1 MPIWLKIILIV
12 FSSLLFVWL
21 LIILMTLIILQIYKS
36 KLNHMRMGLNIILA
50 QKYDVAVVLAKFLL
64 SNDIVLPEDIML
76 EFNLDEKPNFNY
88 FNTFER
94 KSIGKRIND
103 IVDTL
108 VLISH
113 ENNLDDNLRYIT
125 LKGSIDDI
133 EKQQKHNILNYNNKV
148 NGYNYWVKFIPF
160 RLISKIFKIKLKNE
174 IVEK

>member
-21 LIILMTLIILQIYKS
+21 LIILMTLIILKIYKS
-36 KLNHMRMGLNIILA
+36 KLNHMRMALNIILA

-64 SNDIVLPEDIML
+64 SNDILLPEDIML

-125 LKGSIDDI
+125 LKSSIDDI
-133 EKQQKHNILNYNNKV
+133 EKQHKHTILNYNNKV
-148 NGYNYWVKFIPF
+148 SGYNYWVKFIPF
-160 RLISKIFKIKLKNE
+160 RLISKIFKIKLKSE